1 MKNVFIGIAL
11 LWLCASASA
20 QALWRGVPAGASP
33 AEVQAL
39 IPEALPAPA
48 EWLARDGRALLVIP
62 RFELAGADFAVSFL
76 FERERL
82 ASVLLHADAGSAE
95 KARDVAQ
102 NLTASLRARYGLEL
116 SSKSRKDALTVAI
129 DRQWSYRRTGVRL
142 QVLDGRTVSLRYG
155 VETPRQSDR
164 L

>member
-1 MKNVFIGIAL
+1 MKNAL
-11 LWLCASASA
+11 VCLAVLLLSGAASA

-48 EWLARDGRALLVIP
+48 ELLARDGRALLAIP

-82 ASVLLHADAGSAE
+82 TSVLLLADAGSAE
-95 KARDVAQ
+95 QARDVAQ

-116 SSKSRKDALTVAI
+116 SSKSRKDALT
-129 DRQWSYRRTGVRL
+129 YREPALRRGSAAPERPALSRL
-142 QVLDGRTVSLRYG
+142 SRRRAACRGRSAA
-155 VETPRQSDR
+155 
-164 L
+164 

>member
-1 MKNVFIGIAL
+1 MKSFFIGIAL
-11 LWLCASASA
+11 LCLCASASA

-48 EWLARDGRALLVIP
+48 ELLARDGRALLAIP

-82 ASVLLHADAGSAE
+82 TGVLLQADAGSAE

-142 QVLDGRTVSLRYG
+142 QVLEGRTVSLRYG
-155 VETPRQSDR
+155 VEVPRQSDR

>member
-1 MKNVFIGIAL
+1 MKRFFIGIAL
-11 LWLCASASA
+11 LCVCALASA

-48 EWLARDGRALLVIP
+48 ELLARDGRALLAIP

-82 ASVLLHADAGSAE
+82 TGVLLLADTGSAG

-102 NLTASLRARYGLEL
+102 NLTASLRARYGLEM

-142 QVLDGRTVSLRYG
+142 QVLEGRTVSLRYG
-155 VETPRQSDR
+155 VEVPRQSDR

>member
-1 MKNVFIGIAL
+1 MKRFFIGIAL
-11 LWLCASASA
+11 LCVCALASA

-48 EWLARDGRALLVIP
+48 ELLARDGSALLAIP

-82 ASVLLHADAGSAE
+82 ASVLLLADTGSAE
-95 KARDVAQ
+95 QARDVAQ

-129 DRQWSYRRTGVRL
+129 DRQWSYRRTSVRL
-142 QVLDGRTVSLRYG
+142 QVLEGRTVSLRYG
-155 VETPRQSDR
+155 VEAPRQSDR